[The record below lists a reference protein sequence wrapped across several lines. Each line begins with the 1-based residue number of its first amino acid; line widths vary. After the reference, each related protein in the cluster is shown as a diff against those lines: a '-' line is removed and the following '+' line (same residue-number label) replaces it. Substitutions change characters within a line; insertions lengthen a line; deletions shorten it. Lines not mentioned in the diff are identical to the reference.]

1 MTTLPA
7 RQFTLATRPEL
18 LTRALAMIDQVE
30 ELIDQI
36 ERAGEVLGDATVE
49 VLVELGNF
57 NNRLAMLCLYLL
69 GGVQASGDSI
79 SFDDEQTYLQ
89 AAGTFIAAIDHQL
102 GSAPCQ

>member
-7 RQFTLATRPEL
+7 RKYTPATRPAL
-18 LTRALAMIDQVE
+18 LTRALAMTDQVE
-30 ELIDQI
+30 DLIDQI
-36 ERAGEVLGDATVE
+36 ERGGEILGDATVE
-49 VLVELGNF
+49 VLIALGNF
-57 NNRLAMLCLYLL
+57 NDRLSMLCLYLL

-89 AAGTFIAAIDHQL
+89 AAGDFIAAIDHQL